1 MLSMTMP
8 LSRCVFS
15 FLALLLASL
24 LAAACGDSTSS
35 SGELG
40 RLRYTLVTDY
50 DVPQSELTEA
60 RIVARHEQTIQ
71 VSLTFK
77 GRQDVEHPAD
87 IRHALTSTTGAE
99 IETLTSG
106 SEEPPGFEIRA
117 DNPGLYTVESKV
129 GEELIDR
136 IQLRFE
142 APVGFELICNLRA
155 PGTSAFVPVQ
165 TDVGPIPCQEGSQI
179 TLDAAPLGADQNR
192 LAGRIQTTIRYTPTW
207 AAVPGVGVLAA
218 SEEHVW
224 AASGQ
229 ANFYFIEPALV
240 TFTVTDP
247 VTSASGDATFD
258 VAAIPH

>member
-1 MLSMTMP
+1 MISTTMP
-8 LSRCVFS
+8 RRRSVLS
-15 FLALLLASL
+15 FLALLVASL
-24 LAAACGDSTSS
+24 GAAACGDSTSS

-50 DVPQSELTEA
+50 DVPQAELTDA
-60 RIVARHEQTIQ
+60 RIVAHHEQTIQ

-77 GRQDVEHPAD
+77 GRQDVENPGE
-87 IRHALTSTTGAE
+87 IRHALASASGARVE
-99 IETLTSG
+99 NLASG
-106 SEEPPGFEIRA
+106 DEEPPAFEILV

-142 APVGFELICNLRA
+142 APVGFDLICNLRA
-155 PGTSAFVPVQ
+155 PGGSVFVSVQ
-165 TDVGPIPCQEGSQI
+165 TDAGAISCQEGSQI

-218 SEEHVW
+218 SEQHVW

-247 VTSASGDATFD
+247 VTDASGDATFD